1 MMRRGVWLVVA
12 LVLAFARGL
21 QAQQA
26 QPEPSV
32 GSKPDSAMLTPAM
45 INQGRAIFHG
55 RGSCFACHGNKLQ
68 GGPIAPSLHGPTW
81 RHIDGTFEAIVHRID
96 EGYPGSAMVA
106 HPGGITESQVLM
118 VAVYIYAV
126 SHGLA
131 QP

>member
-1 MMRRGVWLVVA
+1 MVRRRLWLAAVVVSA
-12 LVLAFARGL
+12 LAQGL
-21 QAQQA
+21 QAQA
-26 QPEPSV
+26 TSPGPAV
-32 GSKPDSAMLTPAM
+32 GAHPDSALLTPAV

-55 RGSCFACHGNKLQ
+55 RGSCFACHGNTLQ
-68 GGPIAPSLHGPTW
+68 GGPIAPPLHGPTW